1 MTDMEPI
8 LRKIGVIPV
17 VKLTDLSLSEKLAD
31 AYCAGGIPCAEI
43 TFRAAGADEV
53 IRRMRAHRPEMLVGA
68 GTVLTVAQAKAA
80 IDAGAQ
86 FIVAP
91 GTNPKVVEYVLSR
104 DIPML
109 PGVCTPTEVESAMNF
124 GLKTLKFFPAEAAG
138 GVAMLKAMS
147 APYAGIH
154 FVPTGGVSLKNL
166 AEYLALP
173 CVTAC
178 GGTYMAAQK
187 LLDAQDFAE
196 IERLCR
202 ESAAIAANR

>member
-1 MTDMEPI
+1 MDMEPI

-17 VKLTDLSLSEKLAD
+17 VKLSDLSLSEALAD

-53 IRRMRAHRPEMLVGA
+53 IRRRRAHRPEMLVGA
-68 GTVLTVAQAKAA
+68 GTVLTVEQAKAA

-91 GTNPKVVEYVLSR
+91 GTNPKVVEYVLLR
-104 DIPML
+104 GIPML
-109 PGVCTPTEVESAMNF
+109 PGVATPTEVEAAMNF
-124 GLKTLKFFPAEAAG
+124 GLKLLKFFPAEAAG

-147 APYAGIH
+147 APYSGVR

-166 AEYLALP
+166 ADYLALP
-173 CVTAC
+173 CVAAC

-187 LLDAQDFAE
+187 LLDAHDFAE

>member
-1 MTDMEPI
+1 MDMEPI

-17 VKLTDLSLSEKLAD
+17 VKLADISLSEALAD

-68 GTVLTVAQAKAA
+68 GTVLTVEQAKAA

-91 GTNPKVVEYVLSR
+91 GTNPKVVEYVLLR
-104 DIPML
+104 GIPML
-109 PGVCTPTEVESAMNF
+109 PGVATPTEVEAAMNF
-124 GLKTLKFFPAEAAG
+124 GLKLLKFFPAEAAG

-147 APYAGIH
+147 APYSGVR

-166 AEYLALP
+166 ADYLALP
-173 CVTAC
+173 CVAAC

-187 LLDAQDFAE
+187 LLDAHDFAE